1 MVVLTLPHARHCLS
15 RVLLRPKRSRALF
28 STYYDS
34 QSGLHVPIHNDQEIS
49 VVLNK
54 MHDNT
59 FVPPQLYKDDPGSDM
74 PDKLQALQKAGIHGL
89 ILPPPEFPRDH
100 RNLKTLT
107 HISPKGF
114 QLFSFSAPPTDSGSN
129 TSVIFDFDTDSAMVE
144 KLQESI
150 QSQVENGFQTTL
162 RLGDACFDESQEPI
176 LIANNIASLIDATK
190 GGDFLWLAVTKSNSS
205 NDLDADSVLRL
216 CEELMYLDLAGATVK
231 SRLVVDVMDEEVV
244 GETMLLGV
252 NKFVIHDEAQM
263 EVVLQVAQEQGK
275 TILQRD

>member
-1 MVVLTLPHARHCLS
+1 
-15 RVLLRPKRSRALF
+15 LF

-59 FVPPQLYKDDPGSDM
+59 FVPPHLYKDDPGSDM
-74 PDKLQALQKAGIHGL
+74 PDRLQALQKSGIHGL
-89 ILPPPEFPRDH
+89 ILPPPEFPRDL

-129 TSVIFDFDTDSAMVE
+129 TSVIFDYSYDTDSAMVE
-144 KLQESI
+144 KLQES
-150 QSQVENGFQTTL
+150 VENGFQTTL

-176 LIANNIASLIDATK
+176 MIANHIASLIDATK
-190 GGDFLWLAVTKSNSS
+190 GGDFLWLAACKVNSS
-205 NDLDADSVLRL
+205 NDLDADIVLGL

-231 SRLVVDVMDEEVV
+231 SRLVVDVTDEEVV
-244 GETMLLGV
+244 GEMMLLGV
-252 NKFVIHDEAQM
+252 NKFVVHNEAQM
-263 EVVLQVAQEQGK
+263 DIVLEVAQEQGK
-275 TILQRD
+275 TIL

>member
-1 MVVLTLPHARHCLS
+1 
-15 RVLLRPKRSRALF
+15 LF

-34 QSGLHVPIHNDQEIS
+34 QSGLDIAIHNEQEIS

-74 PDKLQALQKAGIHGL
+74 PDILQGLQKSGIHGL

-107 HISPKGF
+107 HISPEGF
-114 QLFSFSAPPTDSGSN
+114 RLFSFSAPPSDSGSN
-129 TSVIFDFDTDSAMVE
+129 TSVIFDYDPDSAILE
-144 KLQESI
+144 KLQESL
-150 QSQVENGFQTTL
+150 QSLVENGFQTTL

-176 LIANNIASLIDATK
+176 MIANNIASLIDATK
-190 GGDFLWLAVTKSNSS
+190 GGDFLWLASTK
-205 NDLDADSVLRL
+205 DLDFDSVLRL
-216 CEELMYLDLAGATVK
+216 CEELIYLDLAGATVK

-244 GETMLLGV
+244 SETMLLGV
-252 NKFVIHDEAQM
+252 NKFVVHDEAQM
-263 EVVLQVAQEQGK
+263 NVVLEVAQEQGK
-275 TILQRD
+275 IILQRD